1 MEQSRLQRKAVCY
14 WLQKRN
20 ERERERERERG
31 GLRNKR
37 SRVIREEKTNDIFCG
52 TFGECIRYY

>member
-20 ERERERERERG
+20 ERERERERG
-31 GLRNKR
+31 GLGNKR
-37 SRVIREEKTNDIFCG
+37 SRVIREEKTNDIFCALD
-52 TFGECIRYY
+52 IY

>member
-20 ERERERERERG
+20 ERERERG